1 MVRDA
6 YPMFCSADVD
16 NVDISSIKDMS
27 LEVGVLFGTVT
38 VVTTDPSVR
47 GGKIVMQLTAS
58 KTKLIHGTIKTLW
71 EEDQIRMGVR
81 GAKAGGDD

>member
-6 YPMFCSADVD
+6 YPLLCSADVD

-27 LEVGVLFGTVT
+27 LEIGVLFGTVT
-38 VVTTDPSVR
+38 IVTTDPSVR
-47 GGKIVMQLTAS
+47 GGKIQMYLTTS
-58 KTKLIHGTIKTLW
+58 KTKLVHGTIKTLW

-81 GAKAGGDD
+81 SAKGEE

>member
-1 MVRDA
+1 MIRDA
-6 YPMFCSADVD
+6 YPLLCSADVD

-27 LEVGVLFGTVT
+27 LEVGVLFGSVT
-38 VVTTDPSVR
+38 IVTTDPSIR
-47 GGKIVMQLTAS
+47 GGKIVMQLTAN

-81 GAKAGGDD
+81 GAKQGDD